1 MTIILERHF
10 EIYGWYE
17 MRHVWALE
25 SRVDELM
32 REMLGSRNELMQEN
46 YKETLWVLEAK
57 FDELVEKMKK
67 KTQAAAQAREVFTLI
82 LYFEKEINSQ
92 S

>member
-1 MTIILERHF
+1 
-10 EIYGWYE
+10 
-17 MRHVWALE
+17 
-25 SRVDELM
+25 
-32 REMLGSRNELMQEN
+32 MQEN